1 VEGLR
6 RNFGTPILQLEYE
19 VEEEQQEE
27 ISKKGVHS
35 RQISVFVVSCVL
47 V

>member
-1 VEGLR
+1 VEGSR
-6 RNFGTPILQLEYE
+6 RNFGTPILQLDYE
-19 VEEEQQEE
+19 VEEEQQKETN
-27 ISKKGVHS
+27 KKGVHS